1 MEEERLVMSGFREEE
16 DDQESSLRPKTL
28 REYVGQ
34 QAVKDSLNI
43 YIQAARQRRDSLDHI
58 LLYGPPGLGKTTLAS
73 ALARSL
79 DCSFKRIQF
88 TPDITPSDVTGFTI
102 ANFKTGEMEYRPG
115 MIMSQIVL
123 ADEINRTSPK
133 TQSSLLE
140 VMEEGQVSV
149 DGVTYAV
156 PKPFIVLATQNPVDF
171 VGTYP
176 LPEAQLDR
184 FFMRVSIGYPS
195 ADEETEILDRYA
207 SGKKPITDLKP
218 ICTSSDI
225 LRLQQEVEGVYSAK
239 EIRSYI
245 AAIAAASRRTNALQL
260 GVSTR
265 AAISLLRA
273 AQANALLDGRDYVSP
288 EDVKRMAEPVLAH
301 RLVLS
306 PEARMRNMTAEKI
319 LAGVIGSVPVPVKV
333 K

>member
-1 MEEERLVMSGFREEE
+1 MMQVTQRFAKLLTQNVGKVIVGKDKAVELMMIAVLCRGHVLIE
-16 DDQESSLRPKTL
+16 D
-28 REYVGQ
+28 V
-34 QAVKDSLNI
+34 
-43 YIQAARQRRDSLDHI
+43 
-58 LLYGPPGLGKTTLAS
+58 PGVGKTTLAS

-88 TPDITPSDVTGFTI
+88 TPDITPSDVTGFSM
-102 ANFKTGEMEYRPG
+102 ANMKTGELEYRPG

-149 DGVTYAV
+149 DGTTYSV
-156 PKPFIVLATQNPVDF
+156 PQPFIVLATQNPVDF

-184 FFMRVSIGYPS
+184 FFMRISIGYPT
-195 ADEETEILDRYA
+195 ADEEAEILERYT
-207 SGKKPITDLKP
+207 SGKKPMEDLRP
-218 ICTSSDI
+218 ICTSNDI
-225 LRLQQEVEGVYSAK
+225 VLLQQEVEKVYSSK
-239 EIRSYI
+239 EVRAYI
-245 AAIAAASRRTNALQL
+245 SAIAAASRRSNALQL

-265 AAISLLRA
+265 AAI
-273 AQANALLDGRDYVSP
+273 ALLHASQAYALINGRDFVAP
-288 EDVKRMAEPVLAH
+288 EDVQKMAEPVLAH

-306 PEARMRNMTAEKI
+306 PEARMRNMTAERI
-319 LAGVIGSVPVPVKV
+319 LTGIMGSVQVPVKV

>member
-1 MEEERLVMSGFREEE
+1 MQVTQRFAQLLTQNVGKVIVGKQDTIELMMIAVLCRGHVLIE
-16 DDQESSLRPKTL
+16 D
-28 REYVGQ
+28 V
-34 QAVKDSLNI
+34 
-43 YIQAARQRRDSLDHI
+43 
-58 LLYGPPGLGKTTLAS
+58 PGVGKTTLAS

-88 TPDITPSDVTGFTI
+88 TPDITPSDITGFTI
-102 ANFKTGEMEYRPG
+102 ANFKTGELEYRPG

-207 SGKKPITDLKP
+207 SGKKPIADLKP

-225 LRLQQEVEGVYSAK
+225 LRLQQEVESVYSAK

>member
-1 MEEERLVMSGFREEE
+1 MQGIQRTAQLLEENIGKVI
-16 DDQESSLRPKTL
+16 
-28 REYVGQ
+28 VGK
-34 QAVKDSLNI
+34 QAVIELILN
-43 YIQAARQRRDSLDHI
+43 AI
-58 LLYGPPGLGKTTLAS
+58 LCKGHVLIEDVPGVGKTTLVS

-88 TPDITPSDVTGFTI
+88 TPDITPSDVTGFSI
-102 ANFKTGEMEYRPG
+102 VNFKTGELEYRQG

-149 DGVTYAV
+149 DGTTYRM
-156 PKPFIVLATQNPVDF
+156 PEPFIVLATQNPTDF

-184 FFMRVSIGYPS
+184 FFMRINIGYPS
-195 ADEETEILDRYA
+195 MDEEAAILERFTN
-207 SGKKPITDLKP
+207 GINPMKELKP
-218 ICTSSDI
+218 ICNASEI
-225 LRLQQEVEGVYSAK
+225 VVLQKQVETVYAAK
-239 EIRSYI
+239 EIRTYI
-245 AAIAAASRRTNALQL
+245 SQIAAASRKNNALQL

-265 AAISLLRA
+265 AAIALLKA
-273 AQANALLDGRDYVSP
+273 SQARALLDGRDYVVP

-301 RLVLS
+301 RILLS
-306 PEARMRNMTAEKI
+306 PEARMRNMTNERV
-319 LAGVIGSVPVPVKV
+319 LASVLNSVQVPVKV
-333 K
+333 R

>member
-1 MEEERLVMSGFREEE
+1 MQVTQRFAQLLTQNVGKVIVGKQETIELMMIAVLCRGHVLIE
-16 DDQESSLRPKTL
+16 D
-28 REYVGQ
+28 V
-34 QAVKDSLNI
+34 
-43 YIQAARQRRDSLDHI
+43 
-58 LLYGPPGLGKTTLAS
+58 PGVGKTTLAS

-88 TPDITPSDVTGFTI
+88 TPDITPSDITGFTI

-195 ADEETEILDRYA
+195 ADEEAEILDRYA
-207 SGKKPITDLKP
+207 SGKRPIADLKP
-218 ICTSSDI
+218 ICTSGDI
-225 LRLQQEVEGVYSAK
+225 LRLQQEVENVYSAK

-245 AAIAAASRRTNALQL
+245 AAIAAASRKTGALQL

-273 AQANALLDGRDYVSP
+273 SQASALLDGRDYVSP
-288 EDVKRMAEPVLAH
+288 EDVRRMAEPVLAH

-306 PEARMRNMTAEKI
+306 PEARMRNMTAERI
-319 LAGVIGSVPVPVKV
+319 LSNVIGSVPVPVKV

>member
-1 MEEERLVMSGFREEE
+1 MQVTQRFAQLLTQNVGKVIVGKQDTIELMMIAVLCRGHVLIE
-16 DDQESSLRPKTL
+16 D
-28 REYVGQ
+28 V
-34 QAVKDSLNI
+34 
-43 YIQAARQRRDSLDHI
+43 
-58 LLYGPPGLGKTTLAS
+58 PGVGKTTLAS

-207 SGKKPITDLKP
+207 SGKKPIADLKP

>member
-1 MEEERLVMSGFREEE
+1 MQVTQRFAQLLTQNVGKVIVGKQDTIELMMIAVLCRGHVLIE
-16 DDQESSLRPKTL
+16 D
-28 REYVGQ
+28 V
-34 QAVKDSLNI
+34 
-43 YIQAARQRRDSLDHI
+43 
-58 LLYGPPGLGKTTLAS
+58 PGVGKTTLAS

-88 TPDITPSDVTGFTI
+88 TPDITPSDITGFTI

-195 ADEETEILDRYA
+195 ADEEAEILDRYA
-207 SGKKPITDLKP
+207 SGKRPIADLKP
-218 ICTSSDI
+218 ICTSGDI
-225 LRLQQEVEGVYSAK
+225 LRLQQEVENVYSAK

-245 AAIAAASRRTNALQL
+245 AAIAAASRKTGALQL

-273 AQANALLDGRDYVSP
+273 SQASALLDGRDYVSP
-288 EDVKRMAEPVLAH
+288 EDVRRMAEPVLAH

-306 PEARMRNMTAEKI
+306 PEARMRNMTAERI
-319 LAGVIGSVPVPVKV
+319 LSNVIGSVPVPVKV

>member
-1 MEEERLVMSGFREEE
+1 MQVTQRFAQLLTKNVGKVIVGKE
-16 DDQESSLRPKTL
+16 DAIALIM
-28 REYVGQ
+28 V
-34 QAVKDSLNI
+34 A
-43 YIQAARQRRDSLDHI
+43 I
-58 LLYGPPGLGKTTLAS
+58 LCRGHVLIEDVPGVGKTTLAS

-88 TPDITPSDVTGFTI
+88 TPDITPSDITGFSI
-102 ANFKTGEMEYRPG
+102 ANFKTGELEYRPG

-123 ADEINRTSPK
+123 ADEINRTSPDEINRTSPK

-149 DGVTYAV
+149 DGVTYAM
-156 PKPFIVLATQNPVDF
+156 PRPFIVLATQNPVDF

-184 FFMRVSIGYPS
+184 FFMRVSIGYPTPQ
-195 ADEETEILDRYA
+195 EEAEILERYTT
-207 SGKKPITDLKP
+207 GQRPMEELKP
-218 ICTSSDI
+218 ICGSADI
-225 LRLQQEVEGVYSAK
+225 LRLQEEVEKVYAAK
-239 EIRSYI
+239 ELRVYVS
-245 AAIAAASRRTNALQL
+245 AIAAATRKSGALQL

-265 AAISLLRA
+265 GAISLLRA
-273 AQANALLDGRDYVSP
+273 AQAYALLDGRDFVKP
-288 EDVKRMAEPVLAH
+288 DDVQRMAEPVLAH

-306 PEARMRNMTAEKI
+306 PEARMRNMTAQRV
-319 LAGVIGSVPVPVKV
+319 LGNVMGNVQVPVKA

>member
-1 MEEERLVMSGFREEE
+1 MQVTQRFAQLLTQNVGKVIVGKQDTIELMMIAVLCRGHVLIE
-16 DDQESSLRPKTL
+16 D
-28 REYVGQ
+28 V
-34 QAVKDSLNI
+34 
-43 YIQAARQRRDSLDHI
+43 
-58 LLYGPPGLGKTTLAS
+58 PGVGKTTLAS

-79 DCSFKRIQF
+79 DCLFKRIQF
-88 TPDITPSDVTGFTI
+88 TPDITPSDITGFTI

-207 SGKKPITDLKP
+207 SGKKPIADLKP

>member
-1 MEEERLVMSGFREEE
+1 MQVTQRFAQLLTQNVGKVIVGKQDTIELMMIAVLCRGHVLIE
-16 DDQESSLRPKTL
+16 D
-28 REYVGQ
+28 V
-34 QAVKDSLNI
+34 
-43 YIQAARQRRDSLDHI
+43 
-58 LLYGPPGLGKTTLAS
+58 PGVGKTTLAS

-88 TPDITPSDVTGFTI
+88 TPDITPSDITGFTI

-207 SGKKPITDLKP
+207 SGKKPIADLKP

-319 LAGVIGSVPVPVKV
+319 LAGVIGSVPVPW
-333 K
+333 

>member
-1 MEEERLVMSGFREEE
+1 MQVTQRFAQLLTQNVGKVIVGKQDTIELMMIAVLCRSHVLIE
-16 DDQESSLRPKTL
+16 D
-28 REYVGQ
+28 V
-34 QAVKDSLNI
+34 
-43 YIQAARQRRDSLDHI
+43 
-58 LLYGPPGLGKTTLAS
+58 PGVGKTTLAS

-88 TPDITPSDVTGFTI
+88 TPDITPSDITGFTI

-207 SGKKPITDLKP
+207 SGKKPIADLKP

>member
-1 MEEERLVMSGFREEE
+1 MQVTQRFAQMLTKNVGKVIVGKERAVELMMIALLCRGHVLIE
-16 DDQESSLRPKTL
+16 D
-28 REYVGQ
+28 V
-34 QAVKDSLNI
+34 
-43 YIQAARQRRDSLDHI
+43 
-58 LLYGPPGLGKTTLAS
+58 PGVGKTTLAS

-88 TPDITPSDVTGFTI
+88 TPDITPSDVTGFSI
-102 ANFKTGEMEYRPG
+102 ANFKTGELEYRPG
-115 MIMSQIVL
+115 MIMSQVVL

-149 DGVTYAV
+149 DGVTY
-156 PKPFIVLATQNPVDF
+156 PMPQPFIVLATQNPVDF

-184 FFMRVSIGYPS
+184 FFMRIAIGYPTAEEEADILERYTGS
-195 ADEETEILDRYA
+195 ARPMEELR
-207 SGKKPITDLKP
+207 P
-218 ICTSSDI
+218 ICSSLDI
-225 LRLQQEVEGVYSAK
+225 IRLQQEVEKVYTSK
-239 EIRSYI
+239 EVRIYVS
-245 AAIAAASRRTNALQL
+245 AIAAASRKSAALQL

-273 AQANALLDGRDYVSP
+273 AQASALLDGRDFVKP
-288 EDVKRMAEPVLAH
+288 DDVQRMAEPVLAH

-306 PEARMRNMTAEKI
+306 PEARMRNMTAQRV
-319 LAGVIGSVPVPVKV
+319 LASVMGSVQVPVKA

>member
-1 MEEERLVMSGFREEE
+1 MQVTQRFAQL
-16 DDQESSLRPKTL
+16 LKNN
-28 REYVGQ
+28 VGKVIVGKD
-34 QAVKDSLNI
+34 QAVELMMIAVLCRGHVLIEDV
-43 YIQAARQRRDSLDHI
+43 
-58 LLYGPPGLGKTTLAS
+58 PGVGKTTLAS
-73 ALARSL
+73 ALAKSL

-88 TPDITPSDVTGFTI
+88 TPDITPSDITGFSI
-102 ANFKTGEMEYRPG
+102 ANLKTGELEYRPG

-156 PKPFIVLATQNPVDF
+156 PQPFIVLATQNPVDF

-176 LPEAQLDR
+176 LPEAQLAR
-184 FFMRVSIGYPS
+184 FFMRVSIGYPTAEEE
-195 ADEETEILDRYA
+195 ADILERYTSGQRPMEELR
-207 SGKKPITDLKP
+207 P

-225 LRLQQEVEGVYSAK
+225 VRLQQEVEKVYSSR
-239 EIRSYI
+239 EVRTYI
-245 AAIAAASRRTNALQL
+245 SAIAAASRRTGALQL
-260 GVSTR
+260 GISTR

-273 AQANALLDGRDYVSP
+273 AQAKALLAGRDYVVP
-288 EDVKRMAEPVLAH
+288 EDVQAMAEPVLAH

-306 PEARMRNMTAEKI
+306 PEARMRNMTAGKI
-319 LAGVIGSVPVPVKV
+319 LSNVMGTVQVPVKV

>member
-1 MEEERLVMSGFREEE
+1 MQVTQRFAQLLTQNVGKVIVGKQDTIELMMIAVLCRGHVLIE
-16 DDQESSLRPKTL
+16 D
-28 REYVGQ
+28 V
-34 QAVKDSLNI
+34 
-43 YIQAARQRRDSLDHI
+43 
-58 LLYGPPGLGKTTLAS
+58 PGVGKTTLAS

-88 TPDITPSDVTGFTI
+88 TPDITPSDITGFTI

-207 SGKKPITDLKP
+207 SGKKPIADLKP

-225 LRLQQEVEGVYSAK
+225 LRLQQEVESVYSAK